1 METTTSRPPSPGDGK
16 GQSKTSPKPRP
27 ETEAAE
33 PAAPLPE
40 GSRAK
45 PGTSLL
51 GADGQTVRI
60 SEDPAET
67 AADRGRELGR
77 RAADSWERLSD
88 SWERLSSAA
97 SDLAE
102 RNPTRTA
109 LASLGVGILIGAVV
123 GAILARD

>member
-16 GQSKTSPKPRP
+16 GQSKTSPKPRA

-33 PAAPLPE
+33 PAAAQQE
-40 GSRAK
+40 GSRPKTA
-45 PGTSLL
+45 SLL

-60 SEDPAET
+60 SEDL
-67 AADRGRELGR
+67 ADSAGDPGRELGR

>member
-16 GQSKTSPKPRP
+16 GQSKTSPKPPP
-27 ETEAAE
+27 EAEAAE
-33 PAAPLPE
+33 AAAAQSE
-40 GSRAK
+40 GSRPK
-45 PGTSLL
+45 TGSSLL

-60 SEDPAET
+60 SEDPAES
-67 AADRGRELGR
+67 AVDRGRELGR
-77 RAADSWERLSD
+77 RAAD